1 MAQRGDWGRAM
12 KSGVLWSNASFV
24 ATRAVS
30 TVSLLVLARLLTP
43 SEFGLVAAITVY
55 LALMELMSDLGMKA
69 TVVYEQEEG
78 HTHRVQNAFTV
89 NLLLSA
95 AVSVLGVLLAPL
107 IADFFRVGDETWLF
121 RLAALNPLLRG
132 LGNIHDSLLLR
143 GMRFR
148 ARALPELVLAA
159 VRGIVSVTLAL
170 AGLGAE
176 ALVIG
181 MLAGT
186 ASWTIVHWIRTPF
199 RPTFAFDLEVVR
211 SMASYGSGA
220 TALNV
225 ISAVALRVDQAAI
238 GRVLGER
245 ALGLYTVAFRIPELL
260 IESVSWNM
268 SRVAFPG
275 LSRQRMADEQGVLAA
290 TRRIVHF
297 QALYAVPLA
306 AGLAVLG
313 TPLIVTLFG
322 APWEAAGG
330 VASAVAVTS
339 GLSAVGFPLGDTF
352 KALGRQ
358 RVLVVLNVVQLPI
371 YVGVIV
377 AVASEGILAVAWA
390 RTGAELLHLALVAIA
405 ASRLL
410 EASIAGFAR
419 AAWPGCAAGIGMLLG
434 AGAVRIAW
442 PDLSLLPLLA
452 GGAAGLLGAAV
463 SLRLLAPGAFR
474 EIADLVVQL
483 RRRGRAVNA

>member
-1 MAQRGDWGRAM
+1 
-12 KSGVLWSNASFV
+12 
-24 ATRAVS
+24 
-30 TVSLLVLARLLTP
+30 
-43 SEFGLVAAITVY
+43 
-55 LALMELMSDLGMKA
+55 
-69 TVVYEQEEG
+69 
-78 HTHRVQNAFTV
+78 
-89 NLLLSA
+89 
-95 AVSVLGVLLAPL
+95 VLLAPVV
-107 IADFFRVGDETWLF
+107 ADFFRVGDDAWLF

-143 GMRFR
+143 SMRFR
-148 ARALPELVLAA
+148 ARTLPELTLAA
-159 VRGIVSVTLAL
+159 VRGVVSVTLAF

-181 MLAGT
+181 LLAGT
-186 ASWTIVHWIRTPF
+186 ASWTVVHWIRTPF
-199 RPTFAFDLEVVR
+199 KPTFALDLDVVR

-220 TALNV
+220 TMLNV

-245 ALGLYTVAFRIPELL
+245 ALGLYTIAFRIPELL

-275 LSRQRMADEQGVLAA
+275 LSRQRMADEEGVLAA

-297 QALYAVPLA
+297 QSLYAVPVA

-313 TPLIVTLFG
+313 PPLIVTLFG
-322 APWEAAGG
+322 AQWAAAGG

-358 RVLVVLNVVQLPI
+358 RVLVALNLLQLPI
-371 YVGVIV
+371 YVGVVV

-390 RTGAELLHLALVAIA
+390 RTGAEFFHLILVAFA
-405 ASRLL
+405 ASRVLK
-410 EASIAGFAR
+410 ASTAAFGR
-419 AAWPGCAAGIGMLLG
+419 AAGPGLAAGAGMLLG
-434 AGAVRIAW
+434 AGAVRLAW
-442 PDLSLLPLLA
+442 PDLWLLPLLA
-452 GGAAGLLGAAV
+452 GGAAGLLGATA
-463 SLRLLAPGAFR
+463 SLRLLAPAAFR
-474 EIADLVVQL
+474 EIADQLTWL
-483 RRRGRAVNA
+483 RRRAVRGSV